1 MKIDKLLS
9 RYGREVCLRE
19 PPTQERP
26 WPLDLPPYRA
36 FIQPLRYKNKM
47 YLYGVNT
54 EIGFN
59 NQGYYLYIG
68 PPEPKLTALAEGV
81 YVTADGTAYQV
92 DRAEPV
98 YFGSSPLYQWAILRT
113 VIE

>member
-1 MKIDKLLS
+1 MKINGLLAK
-9 RYGREVCLRE
+9 YGRMVCLRE

-47 YLYGVNT
+47 YLNGVNT

-59 NQGYYLYIG
+59 SQGYYLYIG
-68 PPEPKLTALAEGV
+68 PPEPNLAELAEGV
-81 YVTADGTAYQV
+81 FVAAEDSAYQV
-92 DRAEPV
+92 DRAEQV
-98 YFGSSPLYQWAILRT
+98 YFGSRPLYQWAILRT